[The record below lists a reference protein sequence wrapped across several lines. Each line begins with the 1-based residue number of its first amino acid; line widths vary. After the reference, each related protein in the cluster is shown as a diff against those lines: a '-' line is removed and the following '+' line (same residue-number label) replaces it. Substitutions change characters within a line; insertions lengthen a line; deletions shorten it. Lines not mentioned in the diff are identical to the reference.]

1 MDALPAIQTRVGTA
15 LKSNEHA
22 IALNNLIPTEQ

>member
-1 MDALPAIQTRVGTA
+1 MDALPAIQTM

-22 IALNNLIPTEQ
+22 IALNNLILRKQWK